1 MTDVVAKLWDF
12 CNYLRHEGIT
22 YGNYIEQL
30 TYLLFLKMAK
40 EKESNLPKGS
50 TWDDLIKKSG
60 SELLEKYSLI
70 LQTSLSTRD

>member
-30 TYLLFLKMAK
+30 TFILFLKMAK
-40 EKESNLPKGS
+40 EK
-50 TWDDLIKKSG
+50 
-60 SELLEKYSLI
+60 LE
-70 LQTSLSTRD
+70 TSQ

>member
-1 MTDVVAKLWDF
+1 MIDVVAKLWDF

-30 TYLLFLKMAK
+30 TFLLFLKMSK
-40 EKESNLPKGS
+40 EKEAELPQGC

-60 SELLEKYSLI
+60 SGSVI
-70 LQTSLSTRD
+70 HC

>member
-40 EKESNLPKGS
+40 EKESDLPKGS
-50 TWDDLIKKSG
+50 TWDNLIKK
-60 SELLEKYSLI
+60 I
-70 LQTSLSTRD
+70 WQ